1 MHTGA
6 RQSDIR
12 KDLVGSVL
20 LRVSALL
27 FAPEDQEGI
36 ALRIGF
42 ALHLST
48 GTLVIAA
55 DSELDTIQLSFGI
68 DEPRQIVE
76 FTHEEDWSVREPF
89 ARFVGSTIHNCW
101 YLRNDADLKHGLL
114 IAFAPTA
121 GLSFIVMA
129 GEPKVQVVEGEQ
141 FS

>member
-12 KDLVGSVL
+12 KDLVASKL
-20 LRVSALL
+20 LRLSAL
-27 FAPEDQEGI
+27 FFTPEDQEGVTV
-36 ALRIGF
+36 RTGF

-48 GTLVIAA
+48 GTLVIEA
-55 DSELDTIQLSFGI
+55 DSELDTIQLKFSI

-76 FTHEEDWSVREPF
+76 FTHEEDWSAREPF

-101 YLRNDADLKHGLL
+101 YLRNDADLKDGLL
-114 IAFAPTA
+114 IAFTPTA